1 MVSGN
6 DAWEDQ
12 PALAVRAVARAEADR
27 CEAAAAAAWDA
38 AAARGGDAAAAMVI
52 TGATGPDAHMVN
64 GTFDRVPRERKPGG
78 APVYRKRGDDDN
90 WLYLVPNYNA
100 WTVGSTKNKDTR
112 KAEGSACTVAAVA
125 D

>member
-27 CEAAAAAAWDA
+27 FEAAAAAAWET

-52 TGATGPDAHMVN
+52 TGATGPKAQDVN
-64 GTFDRVPRERKPGG
+64 GVFDRVPGEQKPGG
-78 APVYRKRGDDDN
+78 APVYRKRGDGIQL
-90 WLYLVPNYNA
+90 WLFFAPSNNTWMVSD
-100 WTVGSTKNKDTR
+100 TEEKDAR
-112 KAEGSACTVAAVA
+112 KHAGVAHTA
-125 D
+125 DP